1 MKALLALLVL
11 AACAPEGP
19 QRVVEPRPSAAPAPR
34 GEALLRTAM
43 LRGQNDARAA
53 LGLPSLVWSDAL
65 AADARAY
72 AEELA
77 RTGRFEHAD
86 QPQGPER
93 EGENLWIG
101 TRDAY
106 RYDEMVGHWV
116 AERRFFVNGV
126 TPAFSTTGDYHDAVH
141 YAQIVWRDTRR
152 VGCALASN
160 ARDDVLVCR
169 YDPPGNVVG
178 ERAY

>member
-1 MKALLALLVL
+1 MKALIALFAL
-11 AACAPEGP
+11 AACMPAGP
-19 QRVVEPRPSAAPAPR
+19 QRVIEPRLDAEPAPR
-34 GEALLRTAM
+34 GAVLLRTAM
-43 LRGQNDARAA
+43 LHGHNAARAE
-53 LGLPSLVWSDAL
+53 LGLPPLVWSDAL
-65 AADARAY
+65 AADAQVY

-86 QPQGPER
+86 QPQGPGR
-93 EGENLWIG
+93 EGETLWIG
-101 TRDAY
+101 TREAY

-116 AERRFFVNGV
+116 AEKQYFVNGI
-126 TPAFSTTGDYHDAVH
+126 TPDFSTTGDYHDAVH

-178 ERAY
+178 ERTY